1 MSAPATT
8 RRDLL
13 RIGTSAAAYAAGAAI
28 VTGGIALAGEAKGTT
43 PAVSPKLTA
52 LIAEVDRLVAAS
64 DDLHE
69 RVYMPA
75 RARMLAAVED
85 AQLDL
90 PHTSVRAGDSLTG
103 EPLIWSTADRTHVAM
118 AKTIARRKADPGPFS
133 PGYISAARTLTA
145 AHLRRE
151 RALAAVTNS
160 HGLSAI
166 VDQCDALND
175 ATAEAEERVADFAAG
190 TLADLHAKVAFMHR
204 RDMGNGMDRVATVL
218 ADLERVAAGGEA

>member
-1 MSAPATT
+1 MAQTATT

-13 RIGTSAAAYAAGAAI
+13 RFGTSAAAYAAGAAI
-28 VTGGIALAGEAKGTT
+28 VTGGIALAGEAKGAM
-43 PAVSPKLTA
+43 PSVSPELTA
-52 LIAEVDRLVAAS
+52 LIAEVDRLAAAS

-75 RARMLAAVED
+75 RARMLAAVEQ
-85 AQLDL
+85 AQRTL
-90 PHTSVRAGDSLTG
+90 PHTSVEAGNTVSG
-103 EPLIWSTADRTHVAM
+103 QPLVWTTADRTHVAM

-151 RALAAVTNS
+151 RAIAAVANS
-160 HGLSAI
+160 HGVSAM

-175 ATAEAEERVADFAAG
+175 ATAQAEERVADFAAS

-218 ADLERVAAGGEA
+218 ADLDRLASVEGR

>member
-1 MSAPATT
+1 MAQTATT

-28 VTGGIALAGEAKGTT
+28 VTGGIALAGEAKGAT
-43 PAVSPKLTA
+43 PAVSPALTA

-75 RARMLAAVED
+75 RVRWLAAKEE
-85 AQLDL
+85 AQRSL
-90 PHTSVRAGDSLTG
+90 PHTSVQLGNSVSGQPVVWT
-103 EPLIWSTADRTHVAM
+103 TADRSQVAM
-118 AKTIARRKADPGPFS
+118 AKTMARRKADPGPF
-133 PGYISAARTLTA
+133 PAGHISAARTLTA

-151 RALAAVTNS
+151 RAIAAATNS
-160 HGLSAI
+160 RQLTAI
-166 VDQCDALND
+166 MEQCDAFGE
-175 ATAEAEERVADFAAG
+175 AIAEAEERVADFAAS

-204 RDMGNGMDRVATVL
+204 RDLGNGMDRVATVL
-218 ADLERVAAGGEA
+218 ADLNRLVAGGEA